1 MKKTAK
7 MFLWV
12 IFTGVIIVL
21 LENMLCTKMN
31 KQELKNMQ
39 ITDAAFRADFFSED
53 ILENKNEYSEACKTF
68 LSNVEKEVSYFP
80 VAESSVDKAFKTS
93 YVNTWMSERSYGGKR
108 GHEGI
113 DIMASVNERGVYP
126 VISMT
131 DGVVTNLGW
140 LEQGGYRIGITSD
153 SSIYYYYA
161 HLDSYSN
168 IVEGQRVKAGD
179 FLGFM
184 GDSGYGQ
191 EGTKGKF
198 PVHLH
203 IGIYLYDE
211 GKEISVNP
219 YYILC
224 YLENKKLKY
233 AYS

>member
-1 MKKTAK
+1 MKKTGK

-12 IFTGVIIVL
+12 VFTGVIIVL